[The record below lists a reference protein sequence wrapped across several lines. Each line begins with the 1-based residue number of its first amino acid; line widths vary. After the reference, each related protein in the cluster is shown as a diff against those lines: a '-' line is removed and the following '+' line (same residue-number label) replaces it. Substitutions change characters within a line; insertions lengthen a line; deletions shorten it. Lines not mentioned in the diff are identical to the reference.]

1 MTGSSANTDTKVAVV
16 TGASSGIGA
25 AVADMLAGRGFK
37 VIGIGR
43 EFTGNESFE
52 TRICDLTDED
62 KTEELVNEILA
73 GSEVSVLVNNAG
85 VGYYGLHGEIAAAD
99 IRRMVRTNLELP
111 MVLTN
116 LFLPSI
122 KCSKG
127 WIINISSI
135 TAGRI
140 NTHGAAYGA
149 TKAGLSSFCESLYE
163 EYRKQDVKVVTIR
176 PDMTKTDLYRNADFQ
191 CSDAQGA
198 YLLPSD
204 VATVI
209 GNILDMRE
217 GAVVRDVAIMPQ
229 YHRIERK

>member
-1 MTGSSANTDTKVAVV
+1 MTGSSANTDIKVAVV

-52 TRICDLTDED
+52 TRICDLTDEG
-62 KTEELVNEILA
+62 KTEDLVNEILA
-73 GSEVSVLVNNAG
+73 GNEVSVLVNNAG

-122 KCSKG
+122 RRSKG

-191 CSDAQGA
+191 CSDSQGA